1 MAAELASEVGP
12 VRPGADDAGVAGHD
26 AVLIFRGARASGAER
41 SRAVVGIGEVME
53 QSMGATALAAN
64 FIEGDRLESGARIGA
79 KSRRG
84 HQKSPQRHLRCQLA
98 LERERPAEVG
108 TRHRH
113 RQHTCSGTGAST
125 PGPRRHAGR
134 SQPSLPPPP
143 PPPGLPRAPSRLP
156 RPSRPAALFREDPH
170 RHLIDGFSPSLRF
183 ASCQDYAAGSL
194 SPVSV
199 LAASRCSP
207 GRQRRGGRPAAGSEL
222 AARRRGGRCGVLSFS
237 LLCFRTSLSSIS
249 PALCT
254 GARRGRTTSARTCG
268 SGGRTGSGGPGG
280 TGAAAGCGTCP
291 RRPPGPSQKRRTA

>member
-1 MAAELASEVGP
+1 MTPSSFSGVLGPPGLNGPGLSLGLARSWSSPWEPPLLPPTSSKGTGWNRVPGSA
-12 VRPGADDAGVAGHD
+12 RSPGADIRNRRNA
-26 AVLIFRGARASGAER
+26 ICGASWRWNASAPPR
-41 SRAVVGIGEVME
+41 LVP
-53 QSMGATALAAN
+53 ATA
-64 FIEGDRLESGARIGA
+64 
-79 KSRRG
+79 
-84 HQKSPQRHLRCQLA
+84 
-98 LERERPAEVG
+98 
-108 TRHRH
+108 T
-113 RQHTCSGTGAST
+113 AST
-125 PGPRRHAGR
+125 HAAAQVPPRRDRAGMQGAPSPR
-134 SQPSLPPPP
+134 SPRP